1 MPGTKRIPVE
11 VIEKAQHALAKSF
24 TIAPE
29 PQTTQAAPAPVK
41 LPRKITREKVV
52 EALRRLHPMD

>member
-1 MPGTKRIPVE
+1 MAGTKRIPVE
-11 VIEKAQHALAKSF
+11 VIEKARHALTKQY

-41 LPRKITREKVV
+41 LPRKIAREKVID
-52 EALRRLHPMD
+52 ALKRLHPMD